1 LGGYKLTIKKGD
13 FIRIEYSTTIKETG
27 ELFDTTSEEEAKSGK
42 IFKENRLYEPMLVV
56 VNEGWVLK
64 GLDNALEGLKV
75 GKETTIELAPE
86 QGFGLRDPEKIRLIP
101 IRRLKKKNITP
112 YPGAQVELEGKLGV
126 VRSVGAG
133 RVQIDFN
140 PPLAGKTLI
149 YTLTVKELIKNKKA
163 KVKALIHRRIPSVA
177 IEKFKIK
184 LTPKRFTVD
193 FPEDAFY
200 LEGIQFIKRG
210 ILSDQQK
217 FFPEIEKTVFTETFI
232 KEKVTPEPVEAAQA
246 PENDSKDT

>member
-1 LGGYKLTIKKGD
+1 LSIKKGD

-27 ELFDTTSEEEAKSGK
+27 ELFDTTSEEDAKSGK
-42 IFKENRLYEPMLVV
+42 IYKENRIYEPMLVV
-56 VNEGWVLK
+56 VSEGWVLK
-64 GLDNALEGLKV
+64 GLDNSLVGLEV
-75 GKETTIELAPE
+75 GKETTIEISPE
-86 QGFGLRDPEKIRLIP
+86 QGFGLRDPDKIRLIP

-112 YPGAQVELEGKLGV
+112 YPGTQVEIEGKLGV
-126 VRSVGAG
+126 IRSVGAG
-133 RVQIDFN
+133 RVQVDFN

-149 YTLTVKELIKNKKA
+149 YKLTVKEQIKSRKMKA
-163 KVKALIHRRIPSVA
+163 NALIHRRIPSVN

-184 LTPKRFTVD
+184 ITAKNFTVD

-217 FFPEIEKTVFTETFI
+217 FFPKIEKTVFTETFI
-232 KEKVTPEPVEAAQA
+232 KEKLTQQIVEASQEQ
-246 PENDSKDT
+246 ENDSKDT

>member
-1 LGGYKLTIKKGD
+1 LTIEQGD
-13 FIRIEYSTTIKETG
+13 FIRIEYTTTIKETG
-27 ELFDTTSEEEAKSGK
+27 ELFDTTLEEKAKSEK
-42 IFKENRLYEPMLVV
+42 IYKENGIYEPMLVV
-56 VNEGWVLK
+56 VGEGWVLK
-64 GLDNALEGLKV
+64 GLDNSLLDLEV
-75 GKETTIELAPE
+75 GKEAIIEIPPE
-86 QGFGLRDPEKIRLIP
+86 NGFGLRDPAKIRLIP
-101 IRRLKKKNITP
+101 VRRLRKKNIAP
-112 YPGAQVELEGKLGV
+112 YTGAQVEIDGKLGI

-149 YTLTVKELIKNKKA
+149 YKLTVKEQIKSKKEKA
-163 KVKALIHRRIPSVA
+163 KALIHRRIPSVN

-184 LTPKRFTVD
+184 ISAKNFTVD

-217 FFPEIEKTVFTETFI
+217 FFPKIEKTTFTETFI
-232 KEKVTPEPVEAAQA
+232 KEKITQETVEASQEQ
-246 PENDSKDT
+246 ENDSKDT

>member
-1 LGGYKLTIKKGD
+1 LTIKQGD
-13 FIRIEYSTTIKETG
+13 FIRIEYTTTIKETG
-27 ELFDTTSEEEAKSGK
+27 ELFDTTVEEEAKNEK
-42 IFKENRLYEPMLVV
+42 IFKENGIYEPMLVV
-56 VNEGWVLK
+56 VGEGWVLK
-64 GLDNALEGLKV
+64 GLDNSLLDLEV
-75 GKETTIELAPE
+75 GKEAIIEISPE
-86 QGFGLRDPEKIRLIP
+86 QGFGLRDPAKIRLIP
-101 IRRLKKKNITP
+101 VRRLRKKKIVP
-112 YPGAQVELEGKLGV
+112 YIGAQVEIDGKLGI

-149 YTLTVKELIKNKKA
+149 YKLTVKEQIRNRKEKA
-163 KVKALIHRRIPSVA
+163 KALIHRRIPSVN

-184 LTPKRFTVD
+184 ISAKNFTVD

-217 FFPEIEKTVFTETFI
+217 FFPNIEKTMFTETFI
-232 KEKVTPEPVEAAQA
+232 KEKIIPQTVEALQGQ
-246 PENDSKDT
+246 ENDSKDT

>member
-1 LGGYKLTIKKGD
+1 MTIKQGD
-13 FIRIEYSTTIKETG
+13 FIRIEYTTTIKETG
-27 ELFDTTSEEEAKSGK
+27 ELFDTTIEEKAKSEK
-42 IFKENRLYEPMLVV
+42 IFKENGIYEPMLVV
-56 VNEGWVLK
+56 VGEGWVLK
-64 GLDNALEGLKV
+64 GLENSLLDLEV
-75 GKETTIELAPE
+75 GKEAIIEIPPE
-86 QGFGLRDPEKIRLIP
+86 QGFGLRDPAKIRLIP
-101 IRRLKKKNITP
+101 VRRLRKKKIAP
-112 YPGAQVELEGKLGV
+112 YIGAQVEIDGKLGI

-149 YTLTVKELIKNKKA
+149 YKVTVKEQIKNKKEKA
-163 KVKALIHRRIPSVA
+163 KALIHRRIPSVN

-184 LTPKRFTVD
+184 LSAKNFTVD

-217 FFPEIEKTVFTETFI
+217 FFPNIEKTMFTETFI
-232 KEKVTPEPVEAAQA
+232 KEKIIPQPVEALPEQ
-246 PENDSKDT
+246 ENDSKDT